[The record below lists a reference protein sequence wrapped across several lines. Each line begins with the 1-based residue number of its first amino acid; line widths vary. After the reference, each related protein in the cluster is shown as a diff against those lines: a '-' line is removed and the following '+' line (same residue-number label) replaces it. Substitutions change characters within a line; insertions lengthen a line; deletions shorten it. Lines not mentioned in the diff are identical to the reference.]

1 MAVISVRQLGK
12 EYKLGAQMH
21 DTLRDQIVALFRG
34 RKKRSAEKFWA
45 LRDVNFDVEQGDCVG
60 IIGRNGAGKSTLL
73 KILSQITEPTE
84 GEIRIRGRIASL
96 LEVGTGFHPELTG
109 RENTFLNGAILGMTR
124 AEITRKFDEIA
135 AFAEMDTFLDTPVK
149 HYSSGM
155 TTRLAFSVAAHLD
168 PEILIIDE
176 VLAVGDAAFQKK
188 CLGRMSEVARAGR
201 TVLFVSHNMS
211 AVTALC
217 TRGIYLEH
225 GRLKA
230 MGPIQEIA
238 ETYLRDALPTDG
250 RSGFRRSKPRGTGKI
265 VFTGLEVGSG
275 TEFGSVVCGGGT
287 KIRLNYESTQPSP
300 VAHFLVNIYDSQ
312 QVRLLALDSLTAGDA
327 LPRSFPSNGEITLE
341 LPADFS
347 LNPGRYV
354 VEVMAFLHGELCDHV
369 PGAIEF
375 EVKDGDF
382 FGNGRKPWNHPAM
395 HLKTQWAVKG

>member
-34 RKKRSAEKFWA
+34 GKKKAAEKFWA

-73 KILSQITEPTE
+73 KVLSQITEPTE

-109 RENTFLNGAILGMTR
+109 RENTFLNGAILGMSH

-155 TTRLAFSVAAHLD
+155 TTRLAFAVAAHLD

-225 GRLKA
+225 GQLKA
-230 MGPIQEIA
+230 MGPIHEIA
-238 ETYLRDALPTDG
+238 ETYLRDALPANG
-250 RSGFRRSKPRGTGKI
+250 NGGFRRGKTRGSGKI
-265 VFTGLEVGSG
+265 IFTGLEVGSG
-275 TEFGSVVCGGGT
+275 AEFGSVVCGGGT
-287 KIRLNYESTQPSP
+287 KIRFQFEAVQPDLH
-300 VAHFLVNIYDSQ
+300 AQFLVNIYDSQ
-312 QVRLLALDSLTAGDA
+312 QVRLLALDSLTASG
-327 LPRSFPSNGEITLE
+327 LPQIYPQRGEMTMVLPENFSF
-341 LPADFS
+341 
-347 LNPGRYV
+347 NPGRYV
-354 VEVMAFLHGELCDHV
+354 LELVAFQHGEITDHI
-369 PGAIEF
+369 PGALEF

-382 FGNGRKPWNHPAM
+382 FGNGRKPWNASAM
-395 HLKTQWAVKG
+395 HLKTQWMLQ

>member
-1 MAVISVRQLGK
+1 MAVISVRELGK

-34 RKKRSAEKFWA
+34 GKKRAPEKFWA

-109 RENTFLNGAILGMTR
+109 RENTFLNGAILGMTH

-135 AFAEMDTFLDTPVK
+135 AFAEMDAFLDTPVK

-155 TTRLAFSVAAHLD
+155 TTRLAFAVAAHLD

-238 ETYLRDALPTDG
+238 DTYLRDALPAGGDG
-250 RSGFRRSKPRGTGKI
+250 SFHRGKTRGSGKI
-265 VFTGLEVGSG
+265 IFTGLEIGSG
-275 TEFGSVVCGGGT
+275 NSFGSVVCGAGT
-287 KIRLNYESTQPSP
+287 RIRFTYESTQPD
-300 VAHFLVNIYDSQ
+300 VAAHFLVNIYDNQ
-312 QVRLLALDSLTAGDA
+312 QVRLLALDSQTAGT
-327 LPRSFPSNGEITLE
+327 LTQTFPQRGKMIME
-341 LPADFS
+341 LPDGFS

-354 VEVMAFLHGELCDHV
+354 LELMAFLYGEVTDHI
-369 PGAIEF
+369 PGALEF

-382 FGNGRKPWNHPAM
+382 FGNGRKPWNPSAM
-395 HLKTQWAVKG
+395 HLKTQWTLH

>member
-1 MAVISVRQLGK
+1 MAVITVRQLGK
-12 EYKLGAQMH
+12 EYKLGAQIH
-21 DTLRDQIVALFRG
+21 DTLRDQIAALFRG
-34 RKKRSAEKFWA
+34 RKKHLTEKFWA
-45 LRDVNFDVEQGDCVG
+45 LRDVSFEVEQGDCVG

-109 RENTFLNGAILGMTR
+109 RENTFLNGAILGMTH

-155 TTRLAFSVAAHLD
+155 TTRLAFAVAAHLD
-168 PEILIIDE
+168 PEILVIDE

-217 TRGIYLEH
+217 TRGLYLEN

-230 MGPIQEIA
+230 TGPIQEIA
-238 ETYLRDALPTDG
+238 ATYLRDALPADG
-250 RSGFRRSKPRGTGKI
+250 TGGFRRGKPRGSGEI
-265 VFTGLEVGSG
+265 VFTGAEAGSG
-275 TEFGSVVCGGGT
+275 TSFGPVVCGGGT
-287 KIRLNYESTQPSP
+287 KIRFTYEATKPDLA
-300 VAHFLVNIYDSQ
+300 AHFIVNVYDHQ
-312 QVRLLALDSLTAGDA
+312 QVRLLAFDSLTAVE
-327 LPRSFPSNGEITLE
+327 LRPEYPQQGEVTME
-341 LPADFS
+341 LPPEFS
-347 LNPGRYV
+347 LTPGRYMLELIV
-354 VEVMAFLHGELCDHV
+354 FIHGEISDHV
-369 PGAIEF
+369 PGALEF

-382 FGNGRKPWNHPAM
+382 FGNGRKPWNSSAVHV
-395 HLKTQWAVKG
+395 KTQWTLR